1 MFGQAAPTLLRTN
14 FRGLTPPSGI
24 DREKAMSTVGERSSA
39 GRAGGVQIP
48 PLTRRN
54 SKGETLART
63 EVVSDQIATAL
74 GLDRRAL
81 LARLAVLDHKSV
93 EYLNPECLVFLFRHF
108 HAESD
113 TGMAESVASAL
124 LKQCGYHIR
133 KKLSTLDNPAARKDA
148 FDDVVTQVFK
158 TALDLGSDAGDY
170 AQVRFW
176 RWLNRIILKA
186 FARAVRN
193 EKRQNRSKPLS
204 AVGEEADEDDDLESG
219 GSAISEDILDP
230 SAWPDQQA
238 MLGDAMKALSS
249 MKPKYAEAFLLRHY
263 HGMQIEDKD
272 ENVPT
277 ISRYFGKTPETIRN
291 WLALAEQALLQWR
304 KRDQ

>member
-1 MFGQAAPTLLRTN
+1 
-14 FRGLTPPSGI
+14 
-24 DREKAMSTVGERSSA
+24 MSTVGERSSA
-39 GRAGGVQIP
+39 GPAGGVQIP

-54 SKGETLART
+54 SKGEVLART
-63 EVVSDQIATAL
+63 EVVTDQIAIAL

-81 LARLAVLDHKSV
+81 LARLAVLDHKSS
-93 EYLNPECLVFLFRHF
+93 EYLNPECLVFLIRHF
-108 HAESD
+108 QGESNA
-113 TGMAESVASAL
+113 GMAEAVASAL

-133 KKLSTLDNPAARKDA
+133 KKLSALDDPTTRKDA
-148 FDDVVTQVFK
+148 FDDVVTQLFEKV
-158 TALDLGSDAGDY
+158 LDLGSDMGDY
-170 AQVRFW
+170 LQVRFW
-176 RWLNRIILKA
+176 VWLDRAILKA
-186 FARAVRN
+186 FYRAVRN

-204 AVGEEADEDDDLESG
+204 AVGEEGDEDDDLEST
-219 GSAISEDILDP
+219 GSAISKDILDP

-277 ISRYFGKTPETIRN
+277 ISRHFGKTPETIRN
-291 WLALAEQALLQWR
+291 WLALADQALLQWR